1 MEVQESPGIQSQKIQ
16 QENVENMCFL
26 RILYFQL
33 LKSMFEISF
42 PLKKFINTQSILYLD
57 DNEEGDLH
65 ERLLQLGDGRGTY

>member
-1 MEVQESPGIQSQKIQ
+1 M
-16 QENVENMCFL
+16 
-26 RILYFQL
+26 QL
-33 LKSMFEISF
+33 LKSMFDISF

>member
-26 RILYFQL
+26 RILYLQL

>member
-26 RILYFQL
+26 RILYLQL

-42 PLKKFINTQSILYLD
+42 PLKKFINTQSILYLE